1 MTLRSLAVEAD
12 TVSDFSGSRN
22 ACPVARDQAVLGE
35 DLRFL
40 AAARLDLT
48 VLLLS

>member
-1 MTLRSLAVEAD
+1 MTLRSLAVEAH
-12 TVSDFSGSRN
+12 TVSEFSGSRN
-22 ACPVARDQAVLGE
+22 AFPAARDQAVLGE
-35 DLRFL
+35 GLRFL